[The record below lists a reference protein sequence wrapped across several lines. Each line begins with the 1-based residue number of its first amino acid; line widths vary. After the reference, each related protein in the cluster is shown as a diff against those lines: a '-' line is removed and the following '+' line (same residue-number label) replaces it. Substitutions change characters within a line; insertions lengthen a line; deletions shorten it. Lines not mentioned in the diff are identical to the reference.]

1 MYYYIHFH
9 IGIDE
14 RIVSPSLLVYY
25 VGTFAIPLF
34 FMVNGYL
41 QLSREV
47 NYKYSF
53 KKIIKI
59 LVVAFFWN
67 FAIIILRYIVEG
79 QLDNPFSA
87 TIRSLIQKGNF
98 SHFWFLGSLILIYLI
113 LPLLCKL
120 FNRTNNLYKYV
131 VAILFLLCILV
142 NILNIYNYNIGNK
155 IIKYILSQT
164 FRLWTWL
171 FYFCLGGLINK
182 KNIFEKINKK
192 FHFVLSVVLI
202 IITIIYC
209 YVLALKLYGSL
220 SAENFYDSLVV
231 ILTTIFIFTA
241 IKRMKLKKE
250 RILTEISSLTM
261 GVYIVHTYVLT
272 YTRKVIP
279 LNGSIPLSFL
289 TLLIVFCIS
298 IIASYIISK
307 IQKINEF
314 IKL

>member
-1 MYYYIHFH
+1 
-9 IGIDE
+9 
-14 RIVSPSLLVYY
+14 
-25 VGTFAIPLF
+25 
-34 FMVNGYL
+34 MVNGYL

-142 NILNIYNYNIGNK
+142 NILNIYNYGLLKFK
-155 IIKYILSQT
+155 IMT
-164 FRLWTWL
+164 
-171 FYFCLGGLINK
+171 
-182 KNIFEKINKK
+182 
-192 FHFVLSVVLI
+192 
-202 IITIIYC
+202 
-209 YVLALKLYGSL
+209 
-220 SAENFYDSLVV
+220 
-231 ILTTIFIFTA
+231 
-241 IKRMKLKKE
+241 
-250 RILTEISSLTM
+250 
-261 GVYIVHTYVLT
+261 
-272 YTRKVIP
+272 
-279 LNGSIPLSFL
+279 
-289 TLLIVFCIS
+289 
-298 IIASYIISK
+298 
-307 IQKINEF
+307 
-314 IKL
+314 